1 MLPST
6 IRPAEPGSVLL
17 PLATTEEEEEDSIAS
32 IVSVTQGD
40 FRWEEPPGDQ
50 SEQQDEPPPHTHRLQ
65 PTGGVSCVSHDPCS
79 DCDETACGCETG
91 DEAAVSHVL
100 VGGHFLLWSCD
111 LGREGRGRRE
121 AIPGQSGRCRPVG
134 I

>member
-50 SEQQDEPPPHTHRLQ
+50 SEQQDEPPPHIR
-65 PTGGVSCVSHDPCS
+65 TGSSPLEVCRVCHMTP
-79 DCDETACGCETG
+79 ALIVMKLR
-91 DEAAVSHVL
+91 AVVKRATKPL
-100 VGGHFLLWSCD
+100 
-111 LGREGRGRRE
+111 
-121 AIPGQSGRCRPVG
+121 
-134 I
+134 